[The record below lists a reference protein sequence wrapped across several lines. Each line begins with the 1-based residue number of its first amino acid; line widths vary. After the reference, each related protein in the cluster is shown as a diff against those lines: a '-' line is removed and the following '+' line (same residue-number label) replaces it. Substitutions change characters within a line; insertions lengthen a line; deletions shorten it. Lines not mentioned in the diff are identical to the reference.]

1 MYVRGCVPRAGR
13 QTRRS
18 RPACSLRVVDH
29 TAVVPVRPARIICVA
44 TADICTVAGRVS
56 RKRTIAASR
65 NPSPFGLTVVSRRR
79 SPAKGRVPSETE
91 RSSSCGGATSTSAA
105 ASGAITGRS
114 VEAAGLRSCL
124 QFPYVPLKQRTPRM
138 QILRHMSRALVFL
151 AVLALGLPAGA
162 AATATDIGDGTLS
175 IKDGRG
181 SFTIAA
187 RGGIIGTFARG
198 SVVIT
203 DPVADDGTGPIVSGD
218 DWPPVYRNET
228 TTVYGGT
235 RVRFR
240 LIGGRFR
247 IKVQGTGVNLSL
259 VVKGQIPLNGK
270 GTGDDG
276 TYSVNGESPIPVPD
290 IWQFLLSSTSP

>member
-1 MYVRGCVPRAGR
+1 
-13 QTRRS
+13 
-18 RPACSLRVVDH
+18 
-29 TAVVPVRPARIICVA
+29 
-44 TADICTVAGRVS
+44 
-56 RKRTIAASR
+56 
-65 NPSPFGLTVVSRRR
+65 
-79 SPAKGRVPSETE
+79 
-91 RSSSCGGATSTSAA
+91 
-105 ASGAITGRS
+105 
-114 VEAAGLRSCL
+114 
-124 QFPYVPLKQRTPRM
+124 
-138 QILRHMSRALVFL
+138 MSRALVLL
-151 AVLALGLPAGA
+151 AVLALGLPVGA
-162 AATATDIGDGTLS
+162 AATANDVGDGTLS

-181 SFTIAA
+181 SFTIVA
-187 RGGIIGTFARG
+187 RGGIIGSFARG

-247 IKVQGTGVNLSL
+247 IKVQGAGVNLSL
-259 VVKGQIPLNGK
+259 VGKGLITLNGK

-290 IWQFLLSSTSP
+290 IGQFLLSSTSP